1 MITLPIE
8 PRARRASFQNRAA
21 RAASFAALLLA
32 AASAG
37 AGDFASGPKL
47 VGKGAVGT
55 PQEGHS
61 VALSADGSTALVGGP
76 ADNGNA
82 GAAWVFTRS
91 GGVWTQQGTKLFGM
105 GAVGAAHQGVSV
117 GLSSDGNTAIIG
129 GYGDDSSAGASWV
142 FTRSVGVWTPQGA
155 KLVGTGATGNAA

>member
-1 MITLPIE
+1 MNTLPIE

-91 GGVWTQQGTKLFGM
+91 GGGWTQ
-105 GAVGAAHQGVSV
+105 
-117 GLSSDGNTAIIG
+117 
-129 GYGDDSSAGASWV
+129 
-142 FTRSVGVWTPQGA
+142 QGA
-155 KLVGTGATGNAA
+155 KLVGTGETGAAARGGSGALSSTGNPSIVCGDLSN